1 MMSLAAGHLFQRHR
15 CGIHLI
21 NLGSQ
26 GLFMRTL
33 SSAVIVQALLSAGSL
48 GVGLILVR
56 NAPDAQYGY
65 YVLVLNALILVTA
78 LQNQFIQAP
87 MVHRM
92 TRLDAPGRADLIGGL
107 FREQR
112 LLVPILGAAAAAIT
126 LALWTAGTLTGRMAL
141 LVLAATAAAVATLYR
156 EFFRMVLFAY
166 RQPVQVMRVDLLYV
180 IILVFGAF
188 LAIQTS
194 APATA
199 AVLILCLAAAGG
211 GILLSRSLWQY
222 ERWNIRGAHGI
233 LLQILPAGAWT
244 VTGAAIH
251 WMFSQGYNYLIVGT
265 LDIKAVAAAAATRM
279 LMMPVNMLST
289 GIGTLMLPTA
299 SAWLLKHGP
308 LTVFKR
314 LALLS
319 FGLAGIALCYLGVV
333 WVFRDW
339 IFTVILHKEFAQ
351 RDLLIAL
358 WSVIFIL
365 MIFRDQFLFL
375 LLARTRYRPLTSLTF
390 CSAVLSLAVS
400 YACLVRIGVV
410 GALVGVMTGEIVSV
424 VGLVVMGLIEV
435 HRDAAVPKPQQI

>member
-1 MMSLAAGHLFQRHR
+1 M
-15 CGIHLI
+15 
-21 NLGSQ
+21 
-26 GLFMRTL
+26 L

-48 GVGLILVR
+48 GVGLILIR
-56 NAPDAQYGY
+56 NASDAQYGY

-92 TRLDAPGRADLIGGL
+92 TRLDAQGRADLIGGL

-112 LLVPILGAAAAAIT
+112 QLVPILGAATVAIT
-126 LALWTAGTLTGRMAL
+126 LALRMTDVLDGRATL

-166 RQPVQVMRVDLLYV
+166 RQPIQVMRVDVLYV
-180 IILVFGAF
+180 LMLVCGAF
-188 LAIQTS
+188 LATLTS
-194 APATA
+194 APAVAAVMILCTA
-199 AVLILCLAAAGG
+199 AATG
-211 GILLSRSLWQY
+211 GILLSKSLWRY
-222 ERWNIRGAHGI
+222 EPWNIQGAHGI

-244 VTGAAIH
+244 VAGAAIH
-251 WMFSQGYNYLIVGT
+251 WTFSQGYNYLIVGT

-299 SAWLLKHGP
+299 SQWLLTHGP

-319 FGLAGIALCYLGVV
+319 FGLAGIAVCYLTIV

-339 IFTVILHKEFAQ
+339 IFAVVLHKQFAQ
-351 RDLLIAL
+351 RDLLIEL

-365 MIFRDQFLFL
+365 MIFRDQLLFL

-390 CSAVLSLAVS
+390 CSAVLSLAIG
-400 YACLVRIGVV
+400 YASLIRIGVV
-410 GALVGVMTGEIVSV
+410 GALVGVMAGEILSV
-424 VGLVVMGLIEV
+424 AGLVVMGIIEV
-435 HRDAAVPKPQQI
+435 KRDAPVPKPELS